1 MSWKK
6 VALVMITAPL
16 AFVVAGCEQRYR
28 YPCQDMNNWDKP
40 ECQKPRCEIHKE
52 CPENIFEESVVQKIK
67 PATTPMVPTST
78 NKQGE
83 CK

>member
-6 VALVMITAPL
+6 VALIMVTAPL

-40 ECQKPRCEIHKE
+40 ECQKPRCEIHKD
-52 CPENIFEESVVQKIK
+52 CPEDIFREEKFQTK
-67 PATTPMVPTST
+67 PATPVPVIP